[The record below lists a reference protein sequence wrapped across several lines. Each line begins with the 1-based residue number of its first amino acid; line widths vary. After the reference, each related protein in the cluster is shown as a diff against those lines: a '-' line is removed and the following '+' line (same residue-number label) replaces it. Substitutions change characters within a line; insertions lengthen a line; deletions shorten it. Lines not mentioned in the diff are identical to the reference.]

1 MRLRVRAASV
11 VLAASLACA
20 SGAAAQSSGEYDV
33 KAAYLYNFAK
43 FVEWPAESFPSPD
56 APFAICVLGQDPF
69 GQSLDDIVE
78 GERIQGRPLVVRRLH
93 GWDDAQLCHILF
105 VSASVQ
111 EDFVQLLGAHTFQRT
126 LTVGDVPRFL
136 TAGGHIS
143 FFLEGSTVRFAIHQA
158 NVARTD
164 LQISS
169 KLMRVARLEPDGS
182 GDAR

>member
-1 MRLRVRAASV
+1 MPRGARTVSV

-20 SGAAAQSSGEYDV
+20 LGAAAQSSGEYEV

-43 FVEWPAESFPSPD
+43 FVQWPAESFPSPD

-69 GQSLDDIVE
+69 GRVLDDIVQ
-78 GERIQGRPLVVRRLH
+78 GERIHGRPLVVRRLKS
-93 GWDDAQLCHILF
+93 WDDAELCHILF
-105 VSASVQ
+105 VSVSVQ
-111 EDFVQLLGAHTFQRT
+111 EDFEQLLGGEALRRT
-126 LTVGDVPRFL
+126 LTVGDVPGFL

-143 FFLEGSTVRFAIHQA
+143 FFLEGSTVRFAIHRD

-169 KLMRVARLEPDGS
+169 KLMRVARIEPGAT
-182 GDAR
+182 GGAR